1 MRDETIAK
9 NYAEA
14 LLALANKANAP
25 EEWGGMIHAVASAIE
40 SNITLQRFLA
50 APQVSGV
57 EKQAILAKALEGQVP
72 PLFIKFLQKLVSNRR
87 QLLVADIAAAYSD
100 LLDLAAGRVHARV
113 TVARAMSDADR
124 DALAA
129 QLTKVLKKPVV
140 PRDGERADSRRRG
153 RTGRRHCD
161 GRQRPSPARDGAR
174 KNARSDD
181 VSIVVQSGG
190 ATFPSQSSRER
201 TTAQRIM
208 APVGAWRHGFD
219 TTSLPPYDFHTV
231 TDT

>member
-14 LLALANKANAP
+14 LLTLANKAHAP
-25 EEWGGMIHAVASAIE
+25 EEWGGMIRAVASAIE

-57 EKQAILAKALEGQVP
+57 EKQVILAKALEGQVP

-100 LLDLAAGRVHARV
+100 LLDSAAGRVHARV
-113 TVARAMSDADR
+113 TAARAMSDADR

-129 QLTKVLKKPVV
+129 QLTKVLKKTVV
-140 PRDGERADSRRRG
+140 PHVTVNEQILGGVVVRVGDTVMDGSVRRRLETV
-153 RTGRRHCD
+153 R
-161 GRQRPSPARDGAR
+161 A
-174 KNARSDD
+174 KML
-181 VSIVVQSGG
+181 G
-190 ATFPSQSSRER
+190 AT
-201 TTAQRIM
+201 T
-208 APVGAWRHGFD
+208 
-219 TTSLPPYDFHTV
+219 
-231 TDT
+231 

>member
-72 PLFIKFLQKLVSNRR
+72 PLFIKFLQKLVSKG
-87 QLLVADIAAAYSD
+87 QTWMVDKEP
-100 LLDLAAGRVHARV
+100 HA
-113 TVARAMSDADR
+113 M
-124 DALAA
+124 
-129 QLTKVLKKPVV
+129 
-140 PRDGERADSRRRG
+140 
-153 RTGRRHCD
+153 
-161 GRQRPSPARDGAR
+161 
-174 KNARSDD
+174 
-181 VSIVVQSGG
+181 
-190 ATFPSQSSRER
+190 
-201 TTAQRIM
+201 
-208 APVGAWRHGFD
+208 
-219 TTSLPPYDFHTV
+219 
-231 TDT
+231 

>member
-57 EKQAILAKALEGQVP
+57 EKQAILA
-72 PLFIKFLQKLVSNRR
+72 
-87 QLLVADIAAAYSD
+87 YSD

-129 QLTKVLKKPVV
+129 QLTKVLKKTVV
-140 PRDGERADSRRRG
+140 PHLTVNEQILGGVVVRVGDTVMDGSVRRRLETV
-153 RTGRRHCD
+153 R
-161 GRQRPSPARDGAR
+161 A
-174 KNARSDD
+174 KML
-181 VSIVVQSGG
+181 G
-190 ATFPSQSSRER
+190 AT
-201 TTAQRIM
+201 T
-208 APVGAWRHGFD
+208 
-219 TTSLPPYDFHTV
+219 
-231 TDT
+231 